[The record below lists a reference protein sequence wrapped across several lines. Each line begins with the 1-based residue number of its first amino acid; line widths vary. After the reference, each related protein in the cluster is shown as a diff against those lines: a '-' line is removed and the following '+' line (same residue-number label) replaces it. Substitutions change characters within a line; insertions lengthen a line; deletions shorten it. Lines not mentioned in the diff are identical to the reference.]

1 MQLVPCAKARAPY
14 PPSYAIDSFCGIG
27 RHGSLCHPTLFDLH
41 PNRSRDRA
49 RAFSASTSRS
59 RTGAV
64 VCSWSSSRRAA
75 SETSVTA
82 RWNAAAFACDG
93 ALKPESLRTNC
104 SAEARISSSLAG
116 GAKLNSVRM
125 LRHIAWLLVGRRS
138 LTQALPWAGILCS
151 SDLNLVLL

>member
-1 MQLVPCAKARAPY
+1 MSQKLPSAAGTEVRNAVPVSCWQ
-14 PPSYAIDSFCGIG
+14 SVQWQID
-27 RHGSLCHPTLFDLH
+27 
-41 PNRSRDRA
+41 
-49 RAFSASTSRS
+49 AFSASTSRS

-64 VCSWSSSRRAA
+64 VCSESSSRRAA

-138 LTQALPWAGILCS
+138 LTQALPWAGTLCS